1 MTQHRQSE
9 FLPKVDERLQN
20 IRGKIAL
27 ALEVERPLSKNELWT
42 MLYSLQGA
50 VKILH
55 SVLTSD
61 VKKHEKETQK

>member
-1 MTQHRQSE
+1 MIPPRQSE

-55 SVLTSD
+55 DVLKPD
-61 VKKHEKETQK
+61 VKKQKGNTK

>member
-1 MTQHRQSE
+1 MAQSRQSE
-9 FLPKVDERLQN
+9 FLPKVDARLQN

-27 ALEVERPLSKNELWT
+27 ALEVERPLSKKELWT

-55 SVLTSD
+55 ENLTSN
-61 VKKHEKETQK
+61 VKKGKQNE

>member
-1 MTQHRQSE
+1 MQQRQSE
-9 FLPKVDERLQN
+9 FLPQVDQRLQN
-20 IRGKIAL
+20 IRGKIAI
-27 ALEVERPLSKNELWT
+27 ALEVERPLSKKELWT

-61 VKKHEKETQK
+61 VKNVKQKGTK

>member
-1 MTQHRQSE
+1 MTQPRQSE
-9 FLPKVDERLQN
+9 FLPKVDQRLQN

-55 SVLTSD
+55 DVLKSD
-61 VKKHEKETQK
+61 VNKQKGKQQ